1 MNDRPNQP
9 DTREDEREL
18 IESFRKGNI
27 RAFDRLVGA
36 HRDRVFGL
44 CLRILGDYDDA
55 DECAQETFVKMYN
68 GIDSFRMESSLST
81 WLYRI
86 AVNTCKNRIASRK
99 ARNRHLD
106 SGADPEP
113 APGNPGLG
121 DLSFEP
127 ACLFERSERQR
138 RITQA
143 IALLPEKERIAVVL
157 KDIEGKT
164 YEEIEEITGIKEG
177 TVKSSLSRARKF
189 LRNELKD
196 VFP

>member
-1 MNDRPNQP
+1 
-9 DTREDEREL
+9 
-18 IESFRKGNI
+18 
-27 RAFDRLVGA
+27 
-36 HRDRVFGL
+36 
-44 CLRILGDYDDA
+44 
-55 DECAQETFVKMYN
+55 
-68 GIDSFRMESSLST
+68 
-81 WLYRI
+81 
-86 AVNTCKNRIASRK
+86 
-99 ARNRHLD
+99 
-106 SGADPEP
+106 
-113 APGNPGLG
+113 
-121 DLSFEP
+121 EP

-138 RITQA
+138 RITEA